1 MSNFNFENPLL
12 KNFLPTTPA
21 PLNIDD
27 IDFRNPKL
35 ADYQYDILKKT
46 IAEFESD
53 LNDEQEVALQ
63 LASFGQSVVMQVT
76 DIGYSNPSLI
86 HFYGYVNGARAEL
99 IQHLSQLSF
108 LLTVVPKSD
117 PEKPARRIGF
127 VDEES

>member
-35 ADYQYDILKKT
+35 ADYQYDILKKS
-46 IAEFESD
+46 IAEFENG